1 MTLISTRLKSAARF
15 KSAARLKSAAVAA
28 LVLGVYAAAA
38 TADEVPGNSARI
50 GLYSVFYHVSAD
62 DLSGPY
68 VPPGANID
76 AKNVE
81 TLYLAYVRR
90 LSPHFDVELAVGY
103 PPLQKT
109 VGKGPATL
117 GSVPYDGQVIATAR
131 WLAPTLLV
139 EYKFLSENSKLR
151 PYIGVGVNYTNFYD
165 RDSTAQGNAASGGPT
180 RLSLTSSVGP
190 AGTAGLAYN
199 VATHWNLYASYSVSQ
214 VKTKLNADTA
224 GVIRTTHINFGPQ
237 ALVVS
242 VGYSF

>member
-1 MTLISTRLKSAARF
+1 MTRFSYRSTSAALALL
-15 KSAARLKSAAVAA
+15 AASVFVAA
-28 LVLGVYAAAA
+28 PAL
-38 TADEVPGNSARI
+38 ADDVPANSARI

-62 DLSGPY
+62 DLSGLY

-76 AKNVE
+76 ADNVE

-90 LSPHFDVELAVGY
+90 LSSHFDLELTLGY

-131 WLAPTLLV
+131 WIAPTLLL
-139 EYKFLSENSKLR
+139 EYEFLSENSKWR
-151 PYIGVGVNYTNFYD
+151 PYIGAGVNVTTFYD
-165 RDSTAQGNAASGGPT
+165 RDSTAAGNAASGGPT
-180 RLSLTSSVGP
+180 KLSLTPSVGP
-190 AGTAGLAYN
+190 AVTAGMDYHFAGN
-199 VATHWNLYASYSVSQ
+199 WHFYASYSWSQ
-214 VKTKLNADTA
+214 VKTDLTADTA

-237 ALVVS
+237 ALVLS

>member
-1 MTLISTRLKSAARF
+1 MTTLSVRTLSAAI
-15 KSAARLKSAAVAA
+15 
-28 LVLGVYAAAA
+28 AAAA
-38 TADEVPGNSARI
+38 MSLYRATPALADEVPSNSARI
-50 GLYSVFYHVSAD
+50 GLYSVFFHVKAD

-76 AKNVE
+76 AKNLT
-81 TLYLAYVRR
+81 TLYLGYVRR
-90 LSPHFDVELAVGY
+90 LSSHFDVELAIGY

-139 EYKFLSENSKLR
+139 EYMFFDENSKLR
-151 PYIGVGVNYTNFYD
+151 PYIGAGVNYAAFYD
-165 RDSTAQGNAASGGPT
+165 RDVTAQGNAASGGPT
-180 RLSLTSSVGP
+180 KLSLTSSVGP

-199 VATHWNLYASYSVSQ
+199 IGGNWNLYASYSISQ
-214 VKTKLNADTA
+214 VKTKLKADTA
-224 GVIRTTHINFGPQ
+224 GVIRTSHLSFGPQ
-237 ALVVS
+237 VFIAS

>member
-1 MTLISTRLKSAARF
+1 MTTFSARMLIAAL
-15 KSAARLKSAAVAA
+15 ATVAA
-28 LVLGVYAAAA
+28 SLYCAAPAL
-38 TADEVPGNSARI
+38 ADDVPGNSARI

-76 AKNVE
+76 AKNVV

-90 LSPHFDVELAVGY
+90 LSEHFDVELTLGY

-131 WLAPTLLV
+131 WIAPTLLV
-139 EYKFLSENSKLR
+139 EYMFLSDNSKFR
-151 PYIGVGVNYTNFYD
+151 PYIGAGVNYTTFYD

-180 RLSLTSSVGP
+180 RLSLTPSVGP
-190 AGTAGLAYN
+190 AGTVGMAYN
-199 VATHWNLYASYSVSQ
+199 IANNWNMYASYSISK
-214 VKTKLNADTA
+214 VKTDLTADTA

>member
-1 MTLISTRLKSAARF
+1 MTTISVRML
-15 KSAARLKSAAVAA
+15 
-28 LVLGVYAAAA
+28 YAASAIMSLYCAA
-38 TADEVPGNSARI
+38 PALADDVPSNSARI

-62 DLSGPY
+62 DLAGPY

-76 AKNVE
+76 AKDVE

-90 LSPHFDVELAVGY
+90 LSAHFDVELTLGY

-117 GSVPYDGQVIATAR
+117 GSVPYSGQVIATAR
-131 WLAPTLLV
+131 WLAPSALL
-139 EYKFLSENSKLR
+139 EYEFLGEDAKVR
-151 PYIGVGVNYTNFYD
+151 PYIGAGINYTAFYD

-180 RLSLTSSVGP
+180 RLSLTSSVG
-190 AGTAGLAYN
+190 AVGTVGLNYYIAHN
-199 VATHWNLYASYSVSQ
+199 WHMYASYSISKVS
-214 VKTKLNADTA
+214 TDLSADTA

>member
-1 MTLISTRLKSAARF
+1 MTLISTRILSAAF
-15 KSAARLKSAAVAA
+15 VTLAS
-28 LVLGVYAAAA
+28 GVYAAAA
-38 TADEVPGNSARI
+38 APADEAPANSARI

-139 EYKFLSENSKLR
+139 EYMFLSENSKLR

-165 RDSTAQGNAASGGPT
+165 RNSTAQGNAASGGPT
-180 RLSLTSSVGP
+180 RLSLTPSWGP
-190 AGTAGLAYN
+190 AATAGMAYR
-199 VATHWNLYASYSVSQ
+199 VAEHWNLYASYSVSQ
-214 VKTKLNADTA
+214 VETKLNADTA
-224 GVIRTTHINFGPQ
+224 GVIRTTHISFGPQ
-237 ALVVS
+237 ALVLS

>member
-1 MTLISTRLKSAARF
+1 MTLKST
-15 KSAARLKSAAVAA
+15 RLKSAAVAA

-90 LSPHFDVELAVGY
+90 LSPHFDVELTMGY

-151 PYIGVGVNYTNFYD
+151 PYIGLGVNYTNFYD

>member
-1 MTLISTRLKSAARF
+1 MLL
-15 KSAARLKSAAVAA
+15 
-28 LVLGVYAAAA
+28 AAAA
-38 TADEVPGNSARI
+38 VMANCAPAFADDAPANSARI

-68 VPPGANID
+68 VPAGTNID

-81 TLYLAYVRR
+81 TPYLAYVRS
-90 LSPHFDVELAVGY
+90 LTSHVDVELTLGY

-117 GSVPYDGQVIATAR
+117 GSVPYDGQTIATAR

-139 EYKFLSENSKLR
+139 EYEFLRADSRLR
-151 PYIGVGVNYTNFYD
+151 PYIGVGVNYTDFYD

-180 RLSLTSSVGP
+180 KISLTSSVGV
-190 AGTAGLAYN
+190 AGTVGLAYRIAGN
-199 VATHWNLYASYSVSQ
+199 WKAYASYSATQ
-214 VKTKLNADTA
+214 VKTRLEADTA
-224 GVIRTTHINFGPQ
+224 GVERTTHINFGPQ
-237 ALVVS
+237 ALVVA

>member
-1 MTLISTRLKSAARF
+1 MTPSLKISTSAALALL
-15 KSAARLKSAAVAA
+15 AASGFVAA
-28 LVLGVYAAAA
+28 PAL
-38 TADEVPGNSARI
+38 ADDSPANSVRA

-81 TLYLAYVRR
+81 TLYLAYVRT
-90 LSPHFDVELAVGY
+90 LSTHFDLELTLGY

-131 WLAPTLLV
+131 WIAPTALLQYV
-139 EYKFLSENSKLR
+139 FFSENSQWR
-151 PYIGVGVNYTNFYD
+151 PYIGAGVNYTTFYD
-165 RDSTAQGNAASGGPT
+165 RDSTAAGNAASGGPT
-180 RLSLTSSVGP
+180 KLSLTPSWGP
-190 AGTAGLAYN
+190 AVTAGMNYRITGN
-199 VATHWNLYASYSVSQ
+199 WHCYASYSWSQ
-214 VKTKLNADTA
+214 VKSDLTADTA
-224 GVIRTTHINFGPQ
+224 GVIRTTRISFGPQ
-237 ALVVS
+237 ALVLS

>member
-1 MTLISTRLKSAARF
+1 MTTLSVRILSAAF
-15 KSAARLKSAAVAA
+15 ATAAVSLYCAA
-28 LVLGVYAAAA
+28 PAR
-38 TADEVPGNSARI
+38 ADDVPSNSARI
-50 GLYSVFYHVSAD
+50 GLYSVFFHVSAD

-117 GSVPYDGQVIATAR
+117 GSVPYDGQIIATAR
-131 WLAPTLLV
+131 WLAPTLLF
-139 EYKFLSENSKLR
+139 EYKFLSENSKWR
-151 PYIGVGVNYTNFYD
+151 PYIGAGVNYTTFYD

-180 RLSLTSSVGP
+180 KLSLTPSWGV
-190 AGTAGLAYN
+190 AGTVGLAYN
-199 VATHWNLYASYSVSQ
+199 IKNNWNAYASYSASQ

-224 GVIRTTHINFGPQ
+224 GVIRTTHISFGPQ
-237 ALVVS
+237 ALVVA